1 MGSIEEVQQKI
12 TLKKI
17 SEKCVKIAV
26 LCERKSIVG
35 NVVSNKNVQMK
46 IKMAADFQ

>member
-1 MGSIEEVQQKI
+1 MGPIEKAQQKN

-35 NVVSNKNVQMK
+35 NVVSKNVQMK